1 MDGRFP
7 DNSKGIAIIMIG
19 IPGSGKSTFVQQQ
32 LSFARRIN
40 LDTLH
45 TRAKERK
52 LLQECIA
59 AMDSFVVDNTNPTRA
74 DRATYIQAAKDA
86 GYYVIGCY
94 MQSSISACINR
105 NAGRKGKARVPNH
118 VIAHI
123 SRLLELP
130 NRSEGFDRLYYIQA
144 TDGSFIVKDWEDA
157 DEL

>member
-7 DNSKGIAIIMIG
+7 DNSKGIAAIMIG
-19 IPGSGKSTFVQQQ
+19 IPGSGKSIFVQQQ

-74 DRATYIQAAKDA
+74 DRAAYIQAAKDA
-86 GYYVIGCY
+86 GA
-94 MQSSISACINR
+94 SI
-105 NAGRKGKARVPNH
+105 AG
-118 VIAHI
+118 
-123 SRLLELP
+123 L
-130 NRSEGFDRLYYIQA
+130 
-144 TDGSFIVKDWEDA
+144 
-157 DEL
+157 

>member
-1 MDGRFP
+1 MDERFP
-7 DNSKGIAIIMIG
+7 DNPKGIAIIMIG
-19 IPGSGKSTFVQQQ
+19 IPGSGKSTFAKQ

-52 LLQECIA
+52 QLQECIA
-59 AMDSFVVDNTNPTRA
+59 AMDSFVVDNTNPTKA

-105 NAGRKGKARVPNH
+105 NADRAGKARVPNH

-130 NRSEGFDRLYYIQA
+130 NRSQGFGRL
-144 TDGSFIVKDWEDA
+144 
-157 DEL
+157 